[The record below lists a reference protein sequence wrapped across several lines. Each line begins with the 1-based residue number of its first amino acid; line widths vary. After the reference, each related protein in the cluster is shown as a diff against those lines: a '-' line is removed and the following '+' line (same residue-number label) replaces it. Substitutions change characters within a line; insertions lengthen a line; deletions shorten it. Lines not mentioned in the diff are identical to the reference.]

1 MWQFIKYLLATLTA
15 LTIFVCIG
23 ILIMVGVFSSSDGN
37 TIIEQNSVLK
47 LKFDKPI
54 TEVTHS
60 NPLENLN
67 LPIGSAT
74 ESIGLVD
81 IKKAITTAKSDTK
94 IKGIYLQLSAVKA
107 GFANLQEIRN
117 ALVDFKKSGKFIYA
131 YGESFSEGAYYLA
144 SVAHKIYLTPEGLL
158 EFNGI
163 GTQIFYFKN
172 LFEKLEIK
180 PEVFKV
186 GDYKSAVEPF
196 LLDKMSDYNRNQ
208 LDTLL
213 GSVYHT
219 MLLDVAKSR
228 QLPMNKLRLISDSM
242 YVHNAN
248 DALRYQL
255 ITNLGY
261 YDQIET
267 ELRKKLSIHLV
278 SKKINFVDLENYIK
292 SIPKSSGS
300 ENQKVAVIVAV
311 GEIHQGKSTLDEI
324 GSADVCAQLQK
335 AKNDPKV
342 KAIVLRIN
350 SPGGSALA
358 SDLMW
363 REILITKKV
372 KPVIA
377 SMGDMA
383 ASGGYYMAMA
393 CNKIVAQPTTITGSI
408 GVFGLIFNIKNTLT
422 NKFGINVDGYHTGKF
437 SDVGSATRDMTDY
450 ERNIIQKEVEFTYET
465 FLRKAAE
472 GRHVPIAQIRK
483 VAGGRIW
490 TGSQAKAIGLVDNL
504 GGLQE
509 AITLAAISA
518 KLGTDYSVTYIPE
531 TKNWLESLF
540 EENNGDTQSKIMASE
555 LGELYP
561 YFRTLQKINTMKG
574 VQARVPFELVIE

>member
-1 MWQFIKYLLATLTA
+1 MWQFIKYLLATLIA
-15 LTIFVCIG
+15 LTIFVFIG
-23 ILIMVGVFSSSDGN
+23 ILIMVGVFSSTEGN
-37 TIIEQNSVLK
+37 TIIEKNSVLK

-81 IKKAITTAKSDTK
+81 IKKAIATAKSDIK
-94 IKGIYLQLSAVKA
+94 IKGIYLQLSSVQA

-163 GTQIFYFKN
+163 GTQIFYFKH

-213 GSVYHT
+213 GGVYQT

-248 DALRYQL
+248 DALRYKL

-278 SKKINFVDLENYIK
+278 SKKISFVDLENYIK

-437 SDVGSATRDMTDY
+437 SDVGSATREMTDY
-450 ERNIIQKEVEFTYET
+450 ERNIIQKEVEFTYEA
-465 FLRKAAE
+465 FLKKAAE

-490 TGSQAKAIGLVDNL
+490 TGSQAKAIGLIDNL

-509 AITLAAISA
+509 AITLAANSA

>member
-1 MWQFIKYLLATLTA
+1 MWQFIKYLLATLIA
-15 LTIFVCIG
+15 LTIFVFIG
-23 ILIMVGVFSSSDGN
+23 ILIMVGVFSSTEGN
-37 TIIEQNSVLK
+37 TIIEKNSVLK

-81 IKKAITTAKSDTK
+81 IKKAIATAKSDIK
-94 IKGIYLQLSAVKA
+94 IKGIYLQLSSVQA

-163 GTQIFYFKN
+163 GTQIFYFKH

-213 GSVYHT
+213 GGVYQT

-248 DALRYQL
+248 DALRYKL

-278 SKKINFVDLENYIK
+278 SKKISFVDLENYIK

-311 GEIHQGKSTLDEI
+311 GEIHQGKSKLDEI

-335 AKNDPKV
+335 ARNDPKV

-437 SDVGSATRDMTDY
+437 SDVGSATREMTDY
-450 ERNIIQKEVEFTYET
+450 ERNIIQKEVEFTYEA
-465 FLRKAAE
+465 FLKKAAE

-490 TGSQAKAIGLVDNL
+490 TGSQAKAIGLIDNL

-509 AITLAAISA
+509 AITLAANSA